1 MSERPLR
8 ILVVMLHAGFVRNYD
23 EAYRELIRRG
33 HRLHI
38 VHETDRDK
46 LGENTLL
53 RRLMADEPSVRGGVA
68 PGREK
73 GTLTDVVR
81 ALRTYLDYL
90 RYLDPRYAR
99 ADRLRDRVE
108 RLVPPSF
115 RRIAAL
121 FGTFGQPGIR
131 LLQRM
136 TIAVERSV
144 PTSTAVRAFIT
155 SVEPDILLVT
165 PLVDVGSDQPDYV
178 RAAADLGVPSAL
190 CVASWDN
197 LTNKGLMRTIPDRV
211 LLWNEA
217 QRAEAIDLHGVPGG
231 RVRVT
236 GAQLFD
242 QWFGR
247 TPSRSRAEFCRRVG
261 LSDERPF
268 ILYLGSS
275 YFIAPTE
282 AEFATRWVA
291 AIRAAADPAL
301 AEAHVLIRPH
311 PNNTLQW
318 LKSDVTSDAGVS
330 IWPPYGADP
339 FEPSFKE
346 DFFDSLYHCAA
357 VVGVNTSAQIE
368 AAILEKPVCTVTEPE
383 FAHSQAGTLHFS
395 HLADPDTGV
404 LVIAETMDRHVEHL
418 SEALADPSRMKARS
432 RAFVE
437 RFVRP
442 RGLDTPAT
450 SHVVAE
456 IEDVRSAMPDPAR
469 RTWGQDAVLRWFS
482 DPLAPLIAWCWKKP
496 SSKDLSPGWLIV
508 LRPTFM
514 LGVWLY
520 MLWPRSILSPRG
532 IRWLRKGRKG
542 AVRLR
547 WLLRLRRVRNQS
559 PRWWRRLSRAGVRLG
574 RRVNKQKKAVSDAII
589 LAGKQLRRRF
599 VLADKRLR
607 RRFRKLR
614 RWIGPRAYRSLSRFA
629 KKASRTLRQG
639 GKQLRRRFVLADK
652 QLRRRF
658 RKLRRWIGP
667 RAYRSLSMFAKK
679 ASRTLRQGGK
689 QLWRRPM
696 RAARRTSRAIHQKV
710 RALRER

>member
-1 MSERPLR
+1 MSERSLR

-23 EAYRELIRRG
+23 EAFRALIRRG

-53 RRLMADEPSVRGGVA
+53 RRLMADEPSVSGGVA
-68 PGREK
+68 PGREE
-73 GTLTDVVR
+73 GPLTDVVR
-81 ALRTYLDYL
+81 AMRTYLDYL
-90 RYLDPRYAR
+90 RYLDPRYAK
-99 ADRLRDRVE
+99 AESLRDRVE

-115 RRIAAL
+115 RRIAAV
-121 FGTFGQPGIR
+121 FRTFGRPGIW
-131 LLQRM
+131 LLRRI
-136 TIAVERSV
+136 TSAVERSV
-144 PTSTAVRAFIT
+144 PTSTAVRAFVA

-211 LLWNEA
+211 LLWNDA
-217 QRAEAIDLHGVPGG
+217 QREEAIALHGVPGD

-247 TPSRSRAEFCRRVG
+247 AASRSRGEFCHRVG
-261 LSDERPF
+261 LGDERPF

-282 AEFATRWVA
+282 AEFAARWVA
-291 AIRAAADPAL
+291 AIRGAADPAL
-301 AEAHVLIRPH
+301 AEAHILIRPH

-318 LKSDVTSDAGVS
+318 LKSDVIGDEGVS
-330 IWPPYGADP
+330 IWPPHGADP
-339 FEPSFKE
+339 FEPAFKD

-368 AAILEKPVCTVTEPE
+368 AAILERPVCTVTVPE
-383 FAHSQAGTLHFS
+383 FAHSQAGTLHFR

-404 LVIAETMDRHVEHL
+404 LFVAQTLDQHVEHL
-418 SEALADPSRMKARS
+418 HEALTDPSRMRVRS

-450 SHVVAE
+450 THVVAE
-456 IEDVRSAMPDPAR
+456 IEDVWTARPDPVR

-482 DPLAPLIAWCWKKP
+482 EPLAPLISWCWRKPNPKKLP
-496 SSKDLSPGWLIV
+496 PWLLIV
-508 LRPTFM
+508 LRPTLL

-520 MLWPRSILSPRG
+520 MLWHRGLAPLRSAWDLSRNE
-532 IRWLRKGRKG
+532 
-542 AVRLR
+542 
-547 WLLRLRRVRNQS
+547 LL
-559 PRWWRRLSRAGVRLG
+559 PRWWRSQYRAGVRLG
-574 RRVNKQKKAVSDAII
+574 RSINEWKKAAAKATSRV
-589 LAGKQLRRRF
+589 GKL
-599 VLADKRLR
+599 LKA
-607 RRFRKLR
+607 RFRDLR
-614 RWIGPRAYRSLSRFA
+614 RWDGPRAASRSLSRLSTTA
-629 KKASRTLRQG
+629 GRTLRRG
-639 GKQLRRRFVLADK
+639 GRRVAR
-652 QLRRRF
+652 
-658 RKLRRWIGP
+658 IP
-667 RAYRSLSMFAKK
+667 I
-679 ASRTLRQGGK
+679 
-689 QLWRRPM
+689 
-696 RAARRTSRAIHQKV
+696 RAARRTRAVIGETVHAI
-710 RALRER
+710 RRR